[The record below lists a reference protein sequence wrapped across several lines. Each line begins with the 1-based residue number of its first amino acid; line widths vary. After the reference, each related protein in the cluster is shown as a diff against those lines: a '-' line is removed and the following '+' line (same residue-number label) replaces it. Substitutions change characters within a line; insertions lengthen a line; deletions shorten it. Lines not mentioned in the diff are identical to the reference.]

1 MVAYPIIHGFCFAS
15 WTRLSLSQVIGRVC
29 PFGSFSSN
37 DVHRKIDTIALK
49 SDTHILPFQVAEYD
63 PLYPDAIAL
72 AKRLAADDVDCELMV
87 VKDASHAFDRLCDPD
102 TPQWRAREE
111 ANQMIERR
119 IRAAYTQEDV

>member
-1 MVAYPIIHGFCFAS
+1 MRSRENNDLVT
-15 WTRLSLSQVIGRVC
+15 TRERGV
-29 PFGSFSSN
+29 F
-37 DVHRKIDTIALK
+37 
-49 SDTHILPFQVAEYD
+49 
-63 PLYPDAIAL
+63 AL